1 MRAIGQT
8 LTNFAFLFALT
19 VWGGM
24 VFFFTFINTPMIFAD
39 LDRDTAA
46 RLLGDLFP
54 RYFQVQIVCIG
65 VALAVVVGRLVFG
78 APPRGLAI
86 TALMLLAVALGIALY
101 ANFGLLPR
109 LEEAQARV
117 PSFVTT
123 PKDDP
128 ARAAYGALHG
138 RTMILNAIAAL
149 LGGATLALAAFDPR
163 LLARRDERAMK
174 AREEATATTATPAPA
189 TAKRSADSAPVR

>member
-24 VFFFTFINTPMIFAD
+24 VFFFTFINTPIVFAD

-54 RYFQVQIVCIG
+54 RYFQVQIICIV
-65 VALAVVVGRLVFG
+65 VALAVLAGRLVLG
-78 APPRGLAI
+78 APPRGVAI
-86 TALMLLAVALGIALY
+86 AGLVLLAVALGIALY
-101 ANFGLLPR
+101 ANFGLLPQ
-109 LEEAQARV
+109 LAEAQARV

-128 ARAAYGALHG
+128 TRVAYGALHG
-138 RTMILNAIAAL
+138 RTMILNGIAAL

-163 LLARRDERAMK
+163 LLSR
-174 AREEATATTATPAPA
+174 REERDVQAAQSATQPVPA
-189 TAKRSADSAPVR
+189 TAKQAADSVSAR

>member
-19 VWGGM
+19 IWGGM
-24 VFFFTFINTPMIFAD
+24 VFFFTFINTPIVFAD

-54 RYFQVQIVCIG
+54 RYFQVQIICIV
-65 VALAVVVGRLVFG
+65 VALAILAGRLLFG
-78 APPRGLAI
+78 APARGVTLA
-86 TALMLLAVALGIALY
+86 AVVLLTVALGIALY
-101 ANFGLLPR
+101 ANFSLLPQMA
-109 LEEAQARV
+109 EAQARV

-123 PKDDP
+123 PKEDP
-128 ARAAYGALHG
+128 TRVAYGALHG

-149 LGGATLALAAFDPR
+149 LGGATLLLTAAQPA
-163 LLARRDERAMK
+163 LLAWGQRARHDATEAAQAGDRRRN
-174 AREEATATTATPAPA
+174 RPTADPLP
-189 TAKRSADSAPVR
+189 R